1 LKIRLL
7 ESSEELKTGVVTGFR
22 EGLYIVKVGAST
34 IRATSSH
41 SFTVGD
47 RVVVG
52 RAGTQY
58 VVIGKR
64 KGTPREP
71 KVVRAD
77 V

>member
-1 LKIRLL
+1 MKIHLL
-7 ESSEELKTGVVTGFR
+7 ESSKELKTGVVTGFR

-41 SFTVGD
+41 SFTIGD

-52 RAGTQY
+52 RSGTQY

-64 KGTPREP
+64 KGTSREP
-71 KVVRAD
+71 KIVRVD

>member
-1 LKIRLL
+1 MKIHLL

-41 SFTVGD
+41 SFSIGD
-47 RVVVG
+47 QVVVG
-52 RAGTQY
+52 KAGTHY

-71 KVVRAD
+71 KVIRVD
-77 V
+77 